1 MLKKTLYKIKIKLI
15 HTKNMMKPKNASHM
29 RKFLLLSILIFT
41 WFLSQAIQISA
52 KNNIPN
58 NIQEDIADDIIR
70 FHVIANSDSDEDQQL
85 KIKVKDAL
93 VKSLSPY
100 LKDAKSKD
108 EAECILMD
116 KLPLIK
122 NVARKTIKDSGFTY
136 SISVSLASTY
146 FPMKVYGDYVF
157 PPGTYQALKVEIGE
171 AKGKNWW
178 CVMFPPL
185 CFVDET
191 YAIVDKDA
199 EAKLEF
205 LLTEQEFEALRSQ
218 ETPIKVKFKLF
229 ELIKNLFK

>member
-15 HTKNMMKPKNASHM
+15 HTKNMMKAKNASHM

-122 NVARKTIKDSGFTY
+122 NVAKKTIKDSGFTY

-199 EAKLEF
+199 EAKLVF
-205 LLTEQEFEALRSQ
+205 LLTEQEFEALRSKK
-218 ETPIKVKFKLF
+218 TPIKVKFKLF